1 VQSYHSDIFPLIL
14 NNLKNAIVFVD
25 NEHIIRYLNAAAHK
39 KYAKYGD
46 IIGKSI
52 FHCHNENSC
61 RMIRDYHDK
70 MKTGADE
77 FLLAEREAY
86 YAYMKSVRSPEGE
99 LLGYYE
105 IHEPK

>member
-1 VQSYHSDIFPLIL
+1 VQSYYSEIPPLIL
-14 NNLKNAIVFVD
+14 NNLKNAIVIVD
-25 NEHIIRYLNAAAHK
+25 NEHIIRYLNAAARQ

-61 RMIRDYHDK
+61 RLIQGYHEK
-70 MKTGADE
+70 MRTGADE
-77 FLLAEREAY
+77 FILAEQETY
-86 YAYMKSVRSPEGE
+86 YTYMRSVRSPEGN